1 MARNILITVDVDKA
15 EAEKGL
21 ESLGKALQAQT
32 EHVHDLRSGVDD
44 AVEQLNI
51 FGDAGAA
58 LVGEINKISDPMKRL
73 AVANQL
79 AASKSG
85 ILNSA
90 SQKVADSMQALRV
103 KLIVAAGGV
112 EKYEQSVEALK
123 GGLGLAVG
131 AVGGFAAAIGGAA
144 TAAVTKFIEED
155 AKAHKSVKALTDAFD
170 DLVFTFGNAIV
181 GGDNFV
187 TVTDRIAK
195 AVEDMTRRIDDNRG
209 AIFEFTKSAISALT
223 YVAEW
228 VAKAVVG
235 VYGFVKGV
243 IALVQEATRQAML
256 GFVNMAEFVSE
267 VLGVELGDQH
277 YQLKMTLE
285 GDDVFKDLYQISDL
299 LDGIT
304 STMEGARNMLSGEGP
319 LSQPVESAERR
330 RRVRSGGAGAKPADE
345 ITFSEEE
352 DYRLRMEAFEE
363 FFTLGAGRKALNET
377 DQQTSAIIE
386 RMNKAKA
393 AYINNVNAV
402 NVEIESAN
410 RLAENTK
417 RANEASAASWETHG
431 SAVMGFAATMTQAS
445 AQIAASMSGQGGAWT
460 AWQQAGLQAIAA
472 IADQYANMLLG
483 MAAANLFM
491 SPALAAAQFAGALA
505 LKAVSGTASGSASR
519 LGSRPGGAGSTT
531 TSRDT
536 ARVQTPQERTPEV
549 INLYMDAN
557 RVGQGLRG
565 PLQRMA
571 RNGQLLIPATTR

>member
-1 MARNILITVDVDKA
+1 MARNILITVDLDKA

-21 ESLGKALQAQT
+21 ESLGKALQKQT
-32 EHVHDLRSGVDD
+32 EAIHDLRSGVDD

-73 AVANQL
+73 ALANQL
-79 AASKSG
+79 AASKTG

-131 AVGGFAAAIGGAA
+131 AVTGFAAAIGGAA

-155 AKAHKSVKALTDAFD
+155 AKAHKSVKALGDAFD
-170 DLVFTFGNAIV
+170 DLVFTFGNAV
-181 GGDNFV
+181 AGGDNFV

-195 AVEDMTRRIDDNRG
+195 AVEDMTRRVDGNRG
-209 AIFEFTKSAISALT
+209 AIFEFTKSAITALT

-228 VAKAVVG
+228 AAKAVVG
-235 VYGFVKGV
+235 VYGFIKGV
-243 IALVQEATRQAML
+243 IALIQEAVRQAML
-256 GFVNMAEFVSE
+256 GFLNMAEFVSGII
-267 VLGVELGDQH
+267 GVELGDQH
-277 YQLKMTLE
+277 YNLKMTLE
-285 GDDVFKDLYQISDL
+285 SDDVFRDLYQISDL

-304 STMEGARNMLSGEGP
+304 STMEGARGLLSGEGP
-319 LSQPVESAERR
+319 LNKPVESAQRR
-330 RRVRSGGAGAKPADE
+330 RKVAGAGGGAKPAAE

-352 DYRLRMEAFEE
+352 DYRLRMESFEE
-363 FFTLGAGRKALNET
+363 FFTLGAGRKSLDET
-377 DQQTSAIIE
+377 DRQTSAIIE

-393 AYINNVNAV
+393 AYVSNINAV
-402 NVEIESAN
+402 NVKIESAN
-410 RLAENTK
+410 RLAENIQ

-431 SAVMGFAATMTQAS
+431 AAVMGFAATMVQAS

-483 MAAANLFM
+483 LAAANLFM
-491 SPALAAAQFAGALA
+491 SPGLAAAQFAAALA
-505 LKAVSGTASGSASR
+505 LKAVAGTASGSAAK
-519 LGSRPGGAGSTT
+519 LGARGAGGAATT

-536 ARVQTPQERTPEV
+536 ARVQTPQERNPEV
-549 INLYMDAN
+549 INLYMDGN

-571 RNGQLLIPATTR
+571 RNGQLLIPAATR